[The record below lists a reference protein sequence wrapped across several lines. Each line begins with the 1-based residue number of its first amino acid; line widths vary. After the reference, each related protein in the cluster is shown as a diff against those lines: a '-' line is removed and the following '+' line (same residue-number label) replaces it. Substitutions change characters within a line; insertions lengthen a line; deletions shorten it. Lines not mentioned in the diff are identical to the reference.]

1 MKYLLV
7 LILLA
12 SSLLTS
18 GQKKK
23 NYKLANKGFM
33 PVQINGKTLY
43 VAETETTTAQW
54 VEFVREYSSNGN
66 LAPEDSSLVLNPFNR
81 CVGELFTNKRAF
93 YRDTTWRDTKGR
105 QILSQVACS
114 RLPITGI
121 TYEQALRYCEYLSS
135 RDKQFQYRLA
145 TPEEM
150 TAIQQ
155 QSKFP
160 DKEMASGINEHGCL
174 LLNYRHNSWCD
185 SNITLKQEYG
195 YGVPMPVMTFF
206 PSNVGLWDVFGNVA
220 EMTSE
225 KGVAMGGSC
234 KDVIADCQPGARN
247 NYDGPAYW
255 LGFRVVAELRM

>member
-1 MKYLLV
+1 MKNLLLFILLV
-7 LILLA
+7 SPLM
-12 SSLLTS
+12 TF
-18 GQKKK
+18 GQRKKDK
-23 NYKLANKGFM
+23 PAIPKGFM
-33 PVQINGKTLY
+33 PILISGKTMF

-54 VEFVREYSSNGN
+54 VNFVREYGSKGL
-66 LAPEDSSLVLNPFNR
+66 LAPEDSSLVTNPFNR

-93 YRDTTWRDTKGR
+93 YRDTVWRDSKGR
-105 QILSQVACS
+105 KILTQVACS

-135 RDKQFQYRLA
+135 QDERFLYRLA
-145 TPEEM
+145 SPEEM

-155 QSKFP
+155 QSKLP

-185 SNITLKQEYG
+185 SNITMKQEYG

-206 PSNVGLWDVFGNVA
+206 PSDLAIWDVFGNVA

-225 KGVAMGGSC
+225 KGLAMGGSC
-234 KDVIADCQPGARN
+234 VHSVSECQPGAINR
-247 NYDGPAYW
+247 YDAPAYW
-255 LGFRVVAELRM
+255 LGFRVVAESRM